1 MLFDVNTMNLPEQT
15 AISIAAFPSSFRAW
29 FKTAV
34 ISWLVLSL
42 LMSGLALIITGG
54 KIHLTNWLALLAI
67 SSKIYIGAYSLIG
80 IPFFAFFWPQS
91 HSCVWKIKFSLPIGA
106 LLGFIGMWL
115 AFTILDS
122 KPANLFSDVAAGC
135 LYGAAYGAITALV
148 ASKLKSSNKTWM
160 ATPTSSSVLDV
171 SK

>member
-1 MLFDVNTMNLPEQT
+1 M
-15 AISIAAFPSSFRAW
+15 
-29 FKTAV
+29 
-34 ISWLVLSL
+34 
-42 LMSGLALIITGG
+42 
-54 KIHLTNWLALLAI
+54 
-67 SSKIYIGAYSLIG
+67 IYIGAYSLIG

-122 KPANLFSDVAAGC
+122 RPANLFSDVAAGC

-148 ASKLKSSNKTWM
+148 ASKLKSANKTWM
-160 ATPTSSSVLDV
+160 ATPTSPSVLDV